1 MSKENDIIEEKNSE
15 DNSNNLDIIEEKN
28 NDILKEKEENK
39 QINSNKN
46 LFKGARKSCQPVL
59 SFINRQDSYVLRPS
73 IKRKK
78 TTGDYTRSNHLLSKF
93 DENNSETKNN
103 NKENK
108 EIKKSKDNNDK
119 NNKDDNNNDNNEI
132 NSKYNRYRIIS
143 SNLNIYERSK
153 KNLLRRNNIIK
164 KKQAKQLEEI
174 KNNFKGPIM
183 NDISQKIMDKK
194 LEYTPIELRASSLHN
209 KHILESILN
218 ENRIRLEKMEE
229 EDKECEIMR
238 QYSNIKSFNE
248 KDWEDFIISQELWR
262 REKQY
267 KSKAAQLV
275 RDNIEHNCLYIPRI
289 NNKSKLIIS
298 NLRKKIL
305 YLDDIHTRLYKDFD
319 DLQERKKIRM
329 CNSMP
334 SFKPIIN
341 NSFKKSIF
349 IDKNKFNKSSNKIN
363 KRLELLIEKKLNKNA
378 NPQNTNKFKN
388 KILTNND
395 SKFKSIY
402 SNYKYN
408 NSILKSNIFN
418 KKSKY
423 SYSYCENQKSNISNN
438 YRNYILMNKTLN
450 LKNIQSTKKNRN
462 NIKSNKINKSNS
474 YVNIY
479 KNQIKN
485 RYSNNRSNNS
495 YGKLY

>member
-1 MSKENDIIEEKNSE
+1 
-15 DNSNNLDIIEEKN
+15 
-28 NDILKEKEENK
+28 
-39 QINSNKN
+39 
-46 LFKGARKSCQPVL
+46 
-59 SFINRQDSYVLRPS
+59 
-73 IKRKK
+73 
-78 TTGDYTRSNHLLSKF
+78 
-93 DENNSETKNN
+93 
-103 NKENK
+103 
-108 EIKKSKDNNDK
+108 
-119 NNKDDNNNDNNEI
+119 
-132 NSKYNRYRIIS
+132 
-143 SNLNIYERSK
+143 
-153 KNLLRRNNIIK
+153 
-164 KKQAKQLEEI
+164 
-174 KNNFKGPIM
+174 
-183 NDISQKIMDKK
+183 MDKK

-238 QYSNIKSFNE
+238 QYANIKSFNE

-262 REKQY
+262 KEKQFKY
-267 KSKAAQLV
+267 KAAQLV
-275 RDNIEHNCLYIPRI
+275 RDNIEHNCLYIPKI

-341 NSFKKSIF
+341 KSFKKSIF